1 MLWFEHLG
9 FHPFAFFAYSSDR
22 YTVGS
27 LFDFFTCLT
36 DFFPALVFIQ
46 HFSKHMP
53 YVKFILPTAPTQP
66 VTMNMGMNMPSWY
79 DITGLDERSNENCN
93 GIDDSRERISNIL
106 KTEHE
111 STGLPYERMVL
122 AGFSQGGA
130 LSLFTGF
137 QLPEK
142 IAGVV
147 VLSGYLP
154 AARKFKVTP
163 GLEQIPVLH
172 CHGTQDPL
180 VNYALAQKTKEKVG
194 AVGVKSYTIKS
205 YPLGHTVDW
214 KELSDVLTFL
224 KAILPPDDSC
234 KIKLKDV
241 HEMSVKELRE
251 AIRKSGLGHKAV
263 GLMEKSEFVQL
274 LQDHRDGKL

>member
-1 MLWFEHLG
+1 
-9 FHPFAFFAYSSDR
+9 
-22 YTVGS
+22 
-27 LFDFFTCLT
+27 
-36 DFFPALVFIQ
+36 
-46 HFSKHMP
+46 
-53 YVKFILPTAPTQP
+53 
-66 VTMNMGMNMPSWY
+66 MNMGMKMPSWY

-93 GIDDSRERISNIL
+93 GIDESRERISNIL

-111 STGLPYERMVL
+111 RTGLPYERMVL

-137 QLPEK
+137 QLPER

-154 AARKFKVTP
+154 AAKKFKVTP
-163 GLEQIPVLH
+163 GLQGIPVLH

-180 VNYALAQKTKEKVG
+180 VNHALAQKSKERVQS
-194 AVGVKSYTIKS
+194 AGVTSYTIKS
-205 YPLGHTVDW
+205 YPIGHTVDT
-214 KELSDVLTFL
+214 KELSDVLNFL
-224 KAILPPDDSC
+224 KVVLPPDDSC
-234 KIKLKDV
+234 KIKLKDI

-251 AIRKSGLGHKAV
+251 AIRKAGLSRKAV
-263 GLMEKSEFVQL
+263 GLMEKAEFVRL

>member
-1 MLWFEHLG
+1 
-9 FHPFAFFAYSSDR
+9 
-22 YTVGS
+22 
-27 LFDFFTCLT
+27 
-36 DFFPALVFIQ
+36 
-46 HFSKHMP
+46 MP
-53 YVKFILPTAPTQP
+53 YVKFILPTAPTQS
-66 VTMNMGMNMPSWY
+66 VTMNMGMKMPSWY
-79 DITGLDERSNENCN
+79 DITGLDERSNENCS
-93 GIDDSRERISNIL
+93 GIDESRERISNIL

-111 STGLPYERMVL
+111 ITGLPYERMAL

-154 AARKFKVTP
+154 AAKKFNVAP
-163 GLEQIPVLH
+163 GLEGIPVLH

-180 VNYALAQKTKEKVG
+180 VNYALAQKTKEKLET
-194 AVGVKSYTIKS
+194 AGVKSYTIKS
-205 YPLGHTVDW
+205 YPIGHTVDM
-214 KELSDVLTFL
+214 KELSDVLNFL
-224 KAILPPDDSC
+224 QGILPSDDAC

-241 HEMSVKELRE
+241 RDMSVKELRE
-251 AIRKSGLGHKAV
+251 AIRKAGLSRKAV

>member
-1 MLWFEHLG
+1 
-9 FHPFAFFAYSSDR
+9 
-22 YTVGS
+22 
-27 LFDFFTCLT
+27 
-36 DFFPALVFIQ
+36 
-46 HFSKHMP
+46 
-53 YVKFILPTAPTQP
+53 
-66 VTMNMGMNMPSWY
+66 MNMGMNMPSWY